1 MSQSNLLQD
10 LKIYITFN
18 VTLPATAWDEEAEI
32 VFTNNEVEF
41 YDYDADLSSNNT
53 TTASVKIHAV
63 VHGYNTIDAVHENYA
78 ENGVDIE
85 TDLLIGGVPA
95 TIQNSIMTDVVGLGI

>member
-1 MSQSNLLQD
+1 MYNLLQD
-10 LKIYITFN
+10 LKIYVTFN

-41 YDYDADLSSNNT
+41 YDYDADLSSINAND
-53 TTASVKIHAV
+53 AVVKIHAV
-63 VHGYNTIDAVHENYA
+63 MYGHSTIDDVHTNYA

-85 TDLLIGGVPA
+85 TDILIGGVPA
-95 TIQNSIMTDVVGLGI
+95 TIQNSIMTDVIGLGI